1 MAKNGKII
9 FLLLTTMGLQIKT
22 YCAPTERSN
31 VFKKV
36 VDMYKTFPLSGAGY
50 LFSPNGEKV
59 DIDEFDGY
67 SIGIKLLKKN
77 FISFLTQIPHK
88 KISNIIWYFL
98 YFRSFYVDL
107 IKSLKFCETIYTVY
121 HKGRHSVSR
130 TPFFDIDC
138 GYVLKK
144 EHINAA
150 FSKVDGKIEGDNQC
164 AICLKNVVSNSN
176 DIIVGHK
183 DVKDKNKLTHFHH
196 KECVERW
203 INDYGTCPYCKQI
216 FGKEIAEGKDDGG
229 KFYAWIDIF
238 RLSLQFVK
246 YTYEYAFTKNK
257 DFHCSFRSS
266 ICPLIFSS
274 RIPTIFCRHFSL
286 KKYNGKVEE
295 NEFTFSWED
304 FFSMF
309 SFPDFLNISLCA
321 KISIGVIFF
330 IQKIGALFELTYIKD
345 FYKKTYEKKNEEVN
359 VENNEAILEENA
371 EANAEENVA
380 PVKVG
385 EEAAVNEKKG
395 YKFEFKI
402 TILINKDIQ

>member
-1 MAKNGKII
+1 MAKKGKII

-22 YCAPTERSN
+22 YCAPTERSI
-31 VFKKV
+31 FIKK
-36 VDMYKTFPLSGAGY
+36 VDMYKTFPLSVDGY
-50 LFSPNGEKV
+50 LFSPNGKKV
-59 DIDEFDGY
+59 DIDEFNGY

-77 FISFLTQIPHK
+77 FIWVLTKIPQHK
-88 KISNIIWYFL
+88 KIENIIGFFL

-107 IKSLKFCETIYTVY
+107 IKSLKFCKTIYTVY

-138 GYVLKK
+138 GYVLKS
-144 EHINAA
+144 EHINAG
-150 FSKVDGKIEGDNQC
+150 FSKVEGNIKGDNQC
-164 AICLKNVVSNSN
+164 SICTENIVSNGN
-176 DIIVGHK
+176 NIIVGHK
-183 DVKDKNKLTHFHH
+183 DVKDKNKMVHFHH
-196 KECVERW
+196 KKCLERW
-203 INDYGTCPYCKQI
+203 INDYGSCPLCKQI
-216 FGKEIAEGKDDGG
+216 FGKEIADGKDDGG
-229 KFYAWIDIF
+229 NFYAWIDIF

-257 DFHCSFRSS
+257 DFRCSFRSS

-274 RIPTIFCRHFSL
+274 GIPTIFCRHFSI
-286 KKYNGKVEE
+286 KRYDEKDEE
-295 NEFTFSWED
+295 NEFTISWEN

-309 SFPDFLNISLCA
+309 SFPEFLNLSLCA

-345 FYKKTYEKKNEEVN
+345 YYKKTYEKENATVN
-359 VENNEAILEENA
+359 VEND
-371 EANAEENVA
+371 EANVEENVA
-380 PVKVG
+380 VNKG
-385 EEAAVNEKKG
+385 KDAAVNEKKG

>member
-1 MAKNGKII
+1 MAKKGKII
-9 FLLLTTMGLQIKT
+9 FLLLATMGLQIKT

-50 LFSPNGEKV
+50 LFSPDGEKV

-150 FSKVDGKIEGDNQC
+150 FSKFEGKIEGDNQC
-164 AICLKNVVSNSN
+164 AICLKNVVSNSG

-286 KKYNGKVEE
+286 KKYNGRVEE

-345 FYKKTYEKKNEEVN
+345 YYKKTYEKENAAVN
-359 VENNEAILEENA
+359 VENDEANVEENA
-371 EANAEENVA
+371 AVN
-380 PVKVG
+380 KG
-385 EEAAVNEKKG
+385 KDAAVNEKKG
-395 YKFEFKI
+395 YNFEFKV